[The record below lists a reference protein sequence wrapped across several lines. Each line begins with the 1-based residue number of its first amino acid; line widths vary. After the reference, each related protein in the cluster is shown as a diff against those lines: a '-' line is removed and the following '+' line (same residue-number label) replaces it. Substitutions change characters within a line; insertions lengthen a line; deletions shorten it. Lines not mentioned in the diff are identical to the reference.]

1 MYNDNL
7 HQPVAFH
14 ISFLLIASC
23 FHPFITLF
31 FCQKHLPSEHVL
43 KQRGA
48 FSPLGEGVKHLPN
61 PHILHFSS

>member
-7 HQPVAFH
+7 HQLVAFH
-14 ISFLLIASC
+14 ISLLLIASC
-23 FHPFITLF
+23 FYPFITLF

-48 FSPLGEGVKHLPN
+48 FSPLEEGVKTFLSP
-61 PHILHFSS
+61 IFCFFSS